1 MLSKE
6 FRKEAVRK
14 FKEQK
19 PGVGIYAVRCT
30 ANGRTWVGASRNLE
44 ATKNG
49 CWFCL
54 RNGSHQEHSL
64 QQQWNLHG
72 ESAFEYEMLDRLE
85 EDVHPLELN
94 DLLKVKRSQWIAR
107 LNAQQLL

>member
-6 FRKEAVRK
+6 SRKEIIRECKERK
-14 FKEQK
+14 SII
-19 PGVGIYAVRCT
+19 GVYAVRCT

-54 RNGSHQEHSL
+54 RNGSHREKSL
-64 QQQWNLHG
+64 QQEWNASG
-72 ESAFEYEMLDRLE
+72 EAAFQYEILGRLD
-85 EDVHPLELN
+85 EDIHPLGI
-94 DLLKVKRSQWIAR
+94 DDSLKDMKGDWIVR